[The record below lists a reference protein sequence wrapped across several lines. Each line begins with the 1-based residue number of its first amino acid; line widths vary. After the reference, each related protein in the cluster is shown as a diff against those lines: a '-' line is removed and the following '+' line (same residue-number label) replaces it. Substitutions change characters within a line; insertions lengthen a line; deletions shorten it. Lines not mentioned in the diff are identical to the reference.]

1 MPAWATRMIDRLAT
15 RVADRVASAAAE
27 RHRAD
32 ARWSPAVK
40 VALRQLWLEWQ
51 ARADRGDPI
60 HPRFAGFRI
69 FSQFEEDG
77 IILCLLAALGADA
90 RRFVDIGAGDGVYA
104 SNCANLAI
112 NLGYHGLFIETSDA
126 LVERG
131 RRFYSEH
138 PDTSLYPP
146 GFVQARATP
155 DTVNDLVRSAGFSG
169 RVDLLS
175 IDIDGNDYW
184 VWEALTA
191 IEPLVVVIE
200 AHPELGHRSLVA
212 PYADDP
218 GRVRA
223 RPSHFLGASPAAM
236 TALGTRLGYRLVAAN
251 RFGFNLFY
259 VRDDLAGMRLPAISV
274 DDLFD
279 HPRAQE
285 RIIPAEALDGL
296 PFVEP

>member
-1 MPAWATRMIDRLAT
+1 MPPSALRIIERLFA
-15 RVADRVASAAAE
+15 RVADRVAAASAE
-27 RHRAD
+27 RHRGD

-51 ARADRGDPI
+51 TRAERGDVI
-60 HPRFAGFRI
+60 HPASAGFRI

-77 IILCLLAALGADA
+77 IALCLLAALGVEP

-112 NLGYHGLFIETSDA
+112 NLGYHGLCIEADGA

-131 RRFYSEH
+131 RRFYAEH
-138 PDTSLYPP
+138 PDTALYPP
-146 GFVQARATP
+146 VFVEARATP
-155 DTVNDLVRSAGFSG
+155 GTVNDLVRSAGFSG
-169 RVDLLS
+169 EVDFLS

-191 IEPLVVVIE
+191 AQPRVVVIE
-200 AHPELGHRSLVA
+200 AHPELGRRSLVA

-218 GRVRA
+218 TSVAG
-223 RPSHFLGASPAAM
+223 RPSYFLGASPAAL
-236 TALGTRLGYRLVAAN
+236 TALATRLGYRLVAAN

-259 VRDDLAGMRLPAISV
+259 VREDLAGGRLPALPL
-274 DDLFD
+274 DDLFR

-285 RIIPAEALDGL
+285 RILPAEALAGL